1 MVNERLFLQLKIEPM
16 VNSQSLYA
24 LLTEDVSPGK
34 IANFARFISRHFKPE
49 TRSLGQQT
57 GDGFES
63 IEKVGQFEFL
73 DNSKVLVV
81 AAKVHGE
88 VGERISKKNQYEA
101 ARSVLRQT
109 TNIGF
114 DAGVFF
120 FFDAIGGIRVSLV
133 YAESDGESRHW
144 SNFKRFTYFLAPHL
158 TNKTFITQVAS
169 SDFSSVQQLKDAFSI
184 AAVTDIFYSD
194 FYNHFQLLIESVTAK
209 GINSRAESKRDFVL
223 LFAIRTIFIGFVQ
236 KKHWVGA
243 DENFLVN
250 YLKSYKE
257 SKSPEG
263 SFYDEWLKPLFFESL
278 NSPSG
283 TVISVPNSAPA
294 TVREALLSTPYLNGG
309 LFREKKG
316 YDDQGF
322 YLADSAISNFFEF
335 LFSHSFTIEE
345 NSRLDEDLQLNPE
358 FLGIIFERIVNKENG
373 AVYTPRTEVD
383 FMCRMSLLEWLTQ
396 SASKEIAAKDLFELV
411 FPEQYSDDDQKYGS
425 FSKNEALE
433 ILSLIESMTICD
445 PAVGSGAFLVGMLQ
459 VIDDVE
465 RSLRH
470 RFELPLENVFLR
482 KKQVIRNSLYG
493 VDIKEWAVWICQLRL
508 WLSLFIEADDSLKD
522 SKSPILPS
530 LDFKV
535 RAGDSLVQQVGS
547 ISFPIAVNA
556 AHQEKKYIDELA
568 VLQDAKQKFF
578 ENDKD
583 VSSEEI
589 TSAEIAFY
597 ATITDREIALRNEAL
612 KELGEKPN
620 LEVTLFGEPESS
632 KAAGKSTQNRIAALK
647 LQVADLQAISRSLS
661 ELRPFVWSIEFA
673 EVFLSKGGFDVVIG
687 NPPYVRQEKIEDP
700 YGKVSATD
708 YKKLLKAMCVLDFPE
723 SFKSNVVSSKS
734 DLYVYF
740 YIRSLRLL
748 NPNGV
753 QVFICSNSWLDVE
766 YGARLQEFI
775 LKDFRLLSIV
785 DNHARRSFSAAAVNT
800 VISIVASRNFPENN
814 LARFIGFK
822 KPFEEVTYSEV
833 LNQSFT
839 SKESF
844 ADDSVRV
851 VVLGEDA
858 LLAGGQDS
866 DVDGVLALADV
877 DYKFSKWGSTYLS
890 SSDVLH
896 ELLSRNSRPLRYL
909 HEFVA
914 SSKRNTLEVFED
926 LTPLPL
932 GVGNVDYL
940 KSVKDIS
947 KIAPSHLDL
956 KYSLRAKPDE
966 IARMKRPDI
975 VSNRFIG
982 DRFFFIEGGEFAVSD
997 TFFVLNLNPG
1007 LDRKFMT
1014 ALMNSTLA
1022 ILGTEVTG
1030 RKNMGDGVLLIYGS
1044 ELKELLLPNPDLF
1057 SDQQK
1062 QTVLNAY
1069 AKLSSRDVMRIADE
1083 LGVSFEHSGEFTL
1096 ENVAQDRRELD
1107 KAIFEAL
1114 GLELEDQIAIYG
1126 MLIDLVSKRLSK
1138 SQSV

>member
-1 MVNERLFLQLKIEPM
+1 MD
-16 VNSQSLYA
+16 NSQSLYE
-24 LLTEDVSPGK
+24 LLGQEVTSTK
-34 IANFARFISRHFKPE
+34 IANFSRSISRHFKQE
-49 TRSLGQQT
+49 TQALPQQT
-57 GDGFES
+57 GDGFEI
-63 IEKVGQFEFL
+63 IEKVGHFEFP
-73 DNSKVLVV
+73 DNSRVLVV
-81 AAKVHGE
+81 AAKSKGE
-88 VGERISKKNQYEA
+88 VGERISKKNQYEV

-109 TNIGF
+109 INIGF

-120 FFDAIGGIRVSLV
+120 FFDAFGGIRVSLV
-133 YAESDGESRHW
+133 YAESDGDSRHW

-158 TNKTFITQVAS
+158 TNKTFYSQVAS
-169 SDFSSVQQLKDAFSI
+169 SDFLSVQQLKDAFSI
-184 AAVTDIFYSD
+184 AAVTDIFYTD
-194 FYNHFQLLIESVTAK
+194 FYNHFQLLVESVNAK
-209 GINSRAESKRDFVL
+209 GINSRADSKRDFVL

-250 YLKSYKE
+250 YLKAYKE

-263 SFYDEWLKPLFFESL
+263 TFYDEWLKPLFFESL

-283 TVISVPNSAPA
+283 TVILLPESAPES
-294 TVREALLSTPYLNGG
+294 VREALLNTPYLNGG

-322 YLADSAISNFFEF
+322 YLADSAISDFFDF

-345 NSRLDEDLQLNPE
+345 NSRIDEDLQLNPE

-383 FMCRMSLLEWLTQ
+383 FMCRMSLWEWLTQ

-411 FPEQYSDDDQKYGS
+411 FPEQHSDDDQKNGS
-425 FSKNEALE
+425 FSKNEAFE

-459 VIDDVE
+459 VIDE
-465 RSLRH
+465 IEQSLRN

-522 SKSPILPS
+522 SQSPILPS

-583 VSSEEI
+583 ISSEEI
-589 TSAEIAFY
+589 TAAEIAFY
-597 ATITDREIALRNEAL
+597 ATITEREIALRNKAL
-612 KELGEKPN
+612 KKLGEKPN
-620 LEVTLFGEPESS
+620 LEVTLFGEPEPS
-632 KAAGKSTQNRIAALK
+632 KTAGKSAQDRIAALK
-647 LQVADLQAISRSLS
+647 LEVADLQSITKSLS

-673 EVFLSKGGFDVVIG
+673 EVFLSRGGFDVVIG

-700 YGKVSATD
+700 YGKVSSTE

-723 SFKSNVVSSKS
+723 SFMTNVVSSKS

-775 LKDFRLLSIV
+775 LKDFRLRSIV
-785 DNHARRSFSAAAVNT
+785 DNHSRRSFSAAAVNT
-800 VISIVASRNFPENN
+800 VISIVASRHFPENN

-822 KPFEEVTYSEV
+822 KPFEEITYSEI
-833 LNQSFT
+833 LNKAFT

-844 ADDSVRV
+844 SEDSVRV

-858 LLAGGQDS
+858 LLADGQDS
-866 DVDGVLALADV
+866 DLDGVLATADV
-877 DYKFSKWGSTYLS
+877 EYKFSKWGSKYLS
-890 SSDVLH
+890 SSNVLH

-909 HEFVA
+909 REFVA

-926 LTPLPL
+926 LTPWPL
-932 GVGNVDYL
+932 GVGTIDYL

-947 KIAPSHLDL
+947 KIAPRHLDL
-956 KYSLRAKPDE
+956 KYSLKAKPDE
-966 IARMKRPDI
+966 IAKMKRPDI
-975 VSNRFIG
+975 ISNRFIG

-997 TFFVLNLNPG
+997 TFFVLNLIPG
-1007 LDRKFMT
+1007 LDRKFVT

-1030 RKNMGDGVLLIYGS
+1030 RKNMGEGVLLIYGS

-1057 SDQQK
+1057 TDQQK
-1062 QTVLNAY
+1062 QAVLNAY
-1069 AKLSSRDVMRIADE
+1069 AKLSSRKVMRISDE
-1083 LGVSFEHSGEFTL
+1083 LGVSFEQSSEFTF

-1107 KAIFEAL
+1107 RAVFEAL
-1114 GLELEDQIAIYG
+1114 GLGPEDQIAIYG
-1126 MLIDLVSKRLSK
+1126 MLIELVSKRLSK